1 MLARRETLVKKIYTI
16 LFIGIWLIA
25 GGSNANAEE
34 LAAIGQTRPVV
45 KIGSPAP
52 DFELATLTGKRVKLS
67 DYRGKVVI
75 LNFWATWCPPCKVE
89 MPEMQSFYEKS
100 RNSDIT
106 LLSVNL
112 TTQEKNEKAVSDF
125 VSDYQLTFP
134 ILLDQKDTVGKLYK
148 TISIPTSYIIDREGI
163 IREKIIGPMDEERMA
178 VLAHG
183 AI

>member
-1 MLARRETLVKKIYTI
+1 
-16 LFIGIWLIA
+16 
-25 GGSNANAEE
+25 
-34 LAAIGQTRPVV
+34 
-45 KIGSPAP
+45 
-52 DFELATLTGKRVKLS
+52 
-67 DYRGKVVI
+67 
-75 LNFWATWCPPCKVE
+75 
-89 MPEMQSFYEKS
+89 MQSFYEKS

-112 TTQEKNEKAVSDF
+112 TTQEKNEKAVADF

-183 AI
+183 AS